1 MSSFY
6 VFGRYGDRYLYPGFR
21 HHVCGEPAVDPESG
35 QELPLLLLRINGHVR
50 FPGSVRRFLRHFLC
64 YTVQIWSKEK
74 PGEAA
79 IRRSHDQNG
88 HAQLLMKL
96 PCAINRHYTNIVDGR
111 FCYLTIIQFIPYLE
125 RKILMYYVFS
135 WGHSATYQTSII
147 CFIINKSFLFSFIK
161 ISFVNIVSFCLSIIR
176 VDVNVINF
184 YVISSC
190 MQRWIHLI

>member
-1 MSSFY
+1 MFYFFIPWAKTDIQMSGFY

-21 HHVCGEPAVDPESG
+21 HHVGGEPAVDPESG
-35 QELPLLLLRINGHVR
+35 QELPLLLLWINGHVR
-50 FPGSVRRFLRHFLC
+50 FPGSVRRFLCHFLR

-111 FCYLTIIQFIPYLE
+111 FCYLTIIQFILYLE
-125 RKILMYYVFS
+125 RKILMYYVFFMRTFS
-135 WGHSATYQTSII
+135 YVSDLFHLFHHKQII
-147 CFIINKSFLFSFIK
+147 SLLIHKNLICKYCIILFINHKSR
-161 ISFVNIVSFCLSIIR
+161 C
-176 VDVNVINF
+176 
-184 YVISSC
+184 
-190 MQRWIHLI
+190 